1 MWTLLLVEAVIAFGL
16 ATWAA
21 AWAQR
26 TRAGGRGCSAVPN
39 AHDERLRA
47 R

>member
-16 ATWAA
+16 AAWAA

-26 TRAGGRGCSAVPN
+26 TSRG
-39 AHDERLRA
+39 
-47 R
+47 